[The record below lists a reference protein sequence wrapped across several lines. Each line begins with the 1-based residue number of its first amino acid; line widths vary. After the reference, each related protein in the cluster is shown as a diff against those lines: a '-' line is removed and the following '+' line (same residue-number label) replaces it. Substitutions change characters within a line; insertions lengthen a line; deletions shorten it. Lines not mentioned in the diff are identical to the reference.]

1 MTQPGPSL
9 SPSSFPTQTLLQWLR
24 EQSGNCS
31 VKEGCASGD
40 CGACTVVIA
49 EYQASSGE
57 RSHARGYFDVARIRW
72 RAVNSCIRF
81 AGSASKA
88 AVFTA
93 QDLPRLAE
101 MALGE
106 KGVLHPVQQAMVDCH
121 ASQCGFCTPGF
132 VMSLFALYMNTVA
145 QGHAVS
151 REAVEEALSGN
162 LCRCTGYQPIIEAG
176 LRMADYPVV
185 KVDTQWLAD
194 LLAVPSTAVPSI
206 AAASTAAASTAA
218 ASIAADTNN
227 ASAGLSVGHRV
238 SAPQGYHRPTDLQSL
253 LGLRV
258 QHPQA
263 LLAAGTTDA
272 GLWVTKLLQSH
283 DVVIDLTAVPELRG
297 IVTKVRE
304 SRGGAGGSGV
314 AEVTVGATVHEIS
327 IGAAEPLAE
336 AFHALAEIWPEA
348 HHFFRRFA
356 GRPIRESAT
365 LGGNVANGSPIG
377 DSMPFLLALDASLV
391 LSSVTAPQAPIQR
404 RTVALRDFYLGYRK
418 TALAPTEV
426 VERIVLPQ
434 RQQGERLAAYKIS
447 KRFEDDISAIS
458 LVVWASGTD
467 RIEAIRIG
475 VGGVAATPVRAY
487 QTEQALIGQPATLAS
502 LEAAAELLRNEFSP
516 ISDMRASAD
525 YRRTVLG
532 NLLIKLGHEWAS
544 GETLRLEA

>member
-1 MTQPGPSL
+1 MASAL
-9 SPSSFPTQTLLQWLR
+9 ATQTLLQRLR
-24 EQSGNCS
+24 EDEGNVS

-49 EYQASSGE
+49 EYWVGGQAQSDE
-57 RSHARGYFDVARIRW
+57 RGDSDKSNIRW

-81 AGSASKA
+81 AGSVAHA
-88 AVFTA
+88 VVFTA

-101 MALGE
+101 SALGK
-106 KGVLHPVQQAMVDCH
+106 KGLLHPVQQAMVDCH

-145 QGHAVS
+145 QGQKVTRA
-151 REAVEEALSGN
+151 AVEEALSGN

-185 KVDTQWLAD
+185 AIDPHWLVDLHAE
-194 LLAVPSTAVPSI
+194 PS
-206 AAASTAAASTAA
+206 
-218 ASIAADTNN
+218 
-227 ASAGLSVGHRV
+227 ASALTRSSVSALLSIGHRIR
-238 SAPQGYHRPTDLQSL
+238 APQGFHRPTDLPSL
-253 LGLRV
+253 LAMRA

-283 DVVIDLTAVPELRG
+283 DLVIDLNAVPELRG
-297 IVTKVRE
+297 ISFADE
-304 SRGGAGGSGV
+304 Q
-314 AEVTVGATVHEIS
+314 IS

-336 AFHALAEIWPEA
+336 VFHALAELWPEA
-348 HHFFRRFA
+348 HHFFGRFA
-356 GRPIRESAT
+356 GQPIRESAT
-365 LGGNVANGSPIG
+365 LGGNVATGSPIG

-391 LSSVTAPQAPIQR
+391 LSSVAAPQAPIQR
-404 RTVALRDFYLGYRK
+404 RTVALKDFYLGYRN

-434 RQQGERLAAYKIS
+434 RAAHTRLASYKIS
-447 KRFEDDISAIS
+447 KRFEDDISAVS
-458 LVVWASGTD
+458 LVVWVSGTD
-467 RIEAIRIG
+467 RIDEVRIG

-487 QTEQALIGQPATLAS
+487 KTEQALRGRPATPAT
-502 LEAAAELLRNEFSP
+502 LEAAAEVLHNEFSP

-532 NLLIKLGHEWAS
+532 NLLIKLGYEWES
-544 GETLRLEA
+544 GVPMRLEA

>member
-1 MTQPGPSL
+1 
-9 SPSSFPTQTLLQWLR
+9 
-24 EQSGNCS
+24 
-31 VKEGCASGD
+31 
-40 CGACTVVIA
+40 VIA
-49 EYQASSGE
+49 EYQSASGAQSP
-57 RSHARGYFDVARIRW
+57 ARGYSDKARIRW

-81 AGSASKA
+81 AGSACQA

-145 QGHAVS
+145 QGHSVS

-194 LLAVPSTAVPSI
+194 VLAVPPL

-218 ASIAADTNN
+218 HSNN
-227 ASAGLSVGHRV
+227 ASAGLSVGHRIA
-238 SAPQGYHRPTDLQSL
+238 APQGYHRPTDLQSL
-253 LGLRV
+253 LGLRA

-272 GLWVTKLLQSH
+272 GLWVTRLLQSH
-283 DVVIDLTAVPELRG
+283 DLVIDLTAVPELRG
-297 IVTKVRE
+297 MVTKVRE
-304 SRGGAGGSGV
+304 SRGGTGGSGA
-314 AEVTVGATVHEIS
+314 AEDTVGATVHEIS

-336 AFHALAEIWPEA
+336 VFHALAEIWPEA
-348 HHFFRRFA
+348 HHFFGRFA

-391 LSSVTAPQAPIQR
+391 LSSVAAPQAPIQR

-426 VERIVLPQ
+426 VERILLPQ

-458 LVVWASGTD
+458 LVVWAFGTD

-475 VGGVAATPVRAY
+475 VGGVAATPSRAY
-487 QTEQALIGQPATLAS
+487 KTEQALIGKPVTPAS
-502 LEAAAELLRNEFSP
+502 LEAAAELLRSEFAP

>member
-1 MTQPGPSL
+1 MASAL
-9 SPSSFPTQTLLQWLR
+9 ATQTLLQRLR
-24 EQSGNCS
+24 EDEGNVS

-49 EYQASSGE
+49 EYRVGGQAQSDE
-57 RSHARGYFDVARIRW
+57 RGDSDKSNIRW

-81 AGSASKA
+81 AGSVAHA
-88 AVFTA
+88 VVFTA

-101 MALGE
+101 SALGK
-106 KGVLHPVQQAMVDCH
+106 KGLLHPVQQAMVDCH

-145 QGHAVS
+145 QGQKVTRA
-151 REAVEEALSGN
+151 AVEEALSGN

-185 KVDTQWLAD
+185 KIDPHWLAD
-194 LLAVPSTAVPSI
+194 LHAEPS
-206 AAASTAAASTAA
+206 
-218 ASIAADTNN
+218 
-227 ASAGLSVGHRV
+227 ASALTRSSVPALLSIGHRIR
-238 SAPQGYHRPTDLQSL
+238 APQGFHRPTDLPSL
-253 LGLRV
+253 LAMRA

-283 DVVIDLTAVPELRG
+283 DLVIDLNAVPELRG
-297 IVTKVRE
+297 ISFADE
-304 SRGGAGGSGV
+304 Q
-314 AEVTVGATVHEIS
+314 IS

-336 AFHALAEIWPEA
+336 VFHALAELWPEA
-348 HHFFRRFA
+348 HHFFGRFA

-365 LGGNVANGSPIG
+365 LGGNVATGSPIG

-391 LSSVTAPQAPIQR
+391 LSSVAASQAPIQR
-404 RTVALRDFYLGYRK
+404 RTVALKDFYLGYRN
-418 TALAPTEV
+418 TALASTEV
-426 VERIVLPQ
+426 IERIVLPQ
-434 RQQGERLAAYKIS
+434 RAAHTRLASYKIS
-447 KRFEDDISAIS
+447 KRFEDDISAVS
-458 LVVWASGTD
+458 LVVWVSGTD
-467 RIEAIRIG
+467 RIDEVRIG

-487 QTEQALIGQPATLAS
+487 KTEQALRGRPATPAT
-502 LEAAAELLRNEFSP
+502 LEAAAEVLHNEFSP

-532 NLLIKLGHEWAS
+532 NLLIKLGHEWES
-544 GETLRLEA
+544 GVPIRLEA

>member
-1 MTQPGPSL
+1 MASAL
-9 SPSSFPTQTLLQWLR
+9 ATQTLLQRLR
-24 EQSGNCS
+24 EDEGNVS

-49 EYQASSGE
+49 ESEGGSDPQSD
-57 RSHARGYFDVARIRW
+57 RQKIRW

-81 AGSASKA
+81 AGSVAHA
-88 AVFTA
+88 VVFTA

-101 MALGE
+101 RALG
-106 KGVLHPVQQAMVDCH
+106 KQGVLHPVQQALVDCH

-145 QGHAVS
+145 QGQKVTRA
-151 REAVEEALSGN
+151 AVEEALSGN

-185 KVDTQWLAD
+185 AIDPHWLAGM
-194 LLAVPSTAVPSI
+194 LALP
-206 AAASTAAASTAA
+206 STAAASTEAHA
-218 ASIAADTNN
+218 NK
-227 ASAGLSVGHRV
+227 ASAPLSVGHRIRA
-238 SAPQGYHRPTDLQSL
+238 SQGFHRPTDLPSL
-253 LGLRV
+253 LAMRA

-283 DVVIDLTAVPELRG
+283 DLVIDLNAVPELRG
-297 IVTKVRE
+297 ISFADE
-304 SRGGAGGSGV
+304 Q
-314 AEVTVGATVHEIS
+314 IS

-336 AFHALAEIWPEA
+336 VFHALAELWPEA
-348 HHFFRRFA
+348 HHFFGRFA
-356 GRPIRESAT
+356 GQPIRESAT
-365 LGGNVANGSPIG
+365 LGGNVATGSPIG

-391 LSSVTAPQAPIQR
+391 LSSVAASQAPIQR
-404 RTVALRDFYLGYRK
+404 RTVALKDFYLGYRN

-434 RQQGERLAAYKIS
+434 RAAHTRLASYKIS
-447 KRFEDDISAIS
+447 KRFEDDISAVS
-458 LVVWASGTD
+458 LVVWVSGTD
-467 RIEAIRIG
+467 RIDEVRIG

-487 QTEQALIGQPATLAS
+487 KTEQALRGRPATPAT
-502 LEAAAELLRNEFSP
+502 LEAAAEVLHNEFSP

-532 NLLIKLGHEWAS
+532 NLLIKLGYEWES
-544 GETLRLEA
+544 GVPMRLEA

>member
-1 MTQPGPSL
+1 VAPAPA
-9 SPSSFPTQTLLQWLR
+9 TQTLLQRLR
-24 EQSGNCS
+24 EQEGNTS

-40 CGACTVVIA
+40 CGACTVVIG
-49 EYQASSGE
+49 EHLSGGGTQPDGHGFSDSAS
-57 RSHARGYFDVARIRW
+57 VRW

-81 AGSASKA
+81 AGSVEHA

-101 MALGE
+101 RALGK

-145 QGHAVS
+145 QGQRPTRA
-151 REAVEEALSGN
+151 AVEEALSGN

-185 KVDTQWLAD
+185 QVDGKWLA
-194 LLAVPSTAVPSI
+194 
-206 AAASTAAASTAA
+206 
-218 ASIAADTNN
+218 
-227 ASAGLSVGHRV
+227 GHRIA
-238 SAPQGYHRPTDLQSL
+238 APQGYHRPTDLQGL
-253 LGLRV
+253 LALRA

-263 LLAAGTTDA
+263 LLAAGSTDA

-283 DVVIDLTAVPELRG
+283 PRVIDLTAVPELRG
-297 IVTKVRE
+297 IVTEVRE
-304 SRGGAGGSGV
+304 GRGGATGSAAAEVAEV
-314 AEVTVGATVHEIS
+314 AEVTEVTEGTTVHEIS

-336 AFHALAEIWPEA
+336 VFHALAKIWPEA
-348 HHFFRRFA
+348 DHFFGRFA

-391 LSSVTAPQAPIQR
+391 LCSVAAPNAPIQR
-404 RTVALRDFYLGYRK
+404 RTIALKDFYLGYRK
-418 TALAPTEV
+418 TALGPTEV
-426 VERIVLPQ
+426 VERILLPQ
-434 RQQGERLAAYKIS
+434 RAAHTRLASYKIS
-447 KRFEDDISAIS
+447 KRFEDDISAIC
-458 LVVWASGTD
+458 LVVWAVGTD
-467 RIEAIRIG
+467 TIDAVRIG

-487 QTEQALIGQPATLAS
+487 QTEQALKGKPLTLAT
-502 LEAAAELLRNEFSP
+502 LEAAAEVLRNEFSP

-532 NLLIKLGHEWAS
+532 NLLVKLGHEWAS

>member
-1 MTQPGPSL
+1 MTQPA
-9 SPSSFPTQTLLQWLR
+9 PSSFPTQTLLQWLR

-49 EYQASSGE
+49 EYQTASP
-57 RSHARGYFDVARIRW
+57 GYPTANIRW

-81 AGSASKA
+81 AGSAA
-88 AVFTA
+88 HAVVFTA

-106 KGVLHPVQQAMVDCH
+106 KGVLHPVQQAMIDCH

-145 QGHAVS
+145 QGRAVS
-151 REAVEEALSGN
+151 RMAVEEALSGN

-185 KVDTQWLAD
+185 KMDTQWLD
-194 LLAVPSTAVPSI
+194 SLLATPAI
-206 AAASTAAASTAA
+206 L
-218 ASIAADTNN
+218 ADSDTSV
-227 ASAGLSVGHRV
+227 AKAGSSLSRMGQRV
-238 SAPQGYHRPTDLQSL
+238 SAPQGYHRPSDLQSL
-253 LGLRV
+253 LALRA
-258 QHPQA
+258 QFPQA

-283 DVVIDLTAVPELRG
+283 GVVIDLTAVPELRG
-297 IVTKVRE
+297 IHGNDAE
-304 SRGGAGGSGV
+304 GSSGGRW
-314 AEVTVGATVHEIS
+314 S

-336 AFHALAEIWPEA
+336 VFHALAEIWPEA
-348 HHFFRRFA
+348 HHFFGRFA

-377 DSMPFLLALDASLV
+377 DSMPFLLALDASVV
-391 LSSVTAPQAPIQR
+391 LSSVAAPQAPVQR

-426 VERIVLPQ
+426 VERILIPSRGADQ
-434 RQQGERLAAYKIS
+434 RLAAYKIS
-447 KRFEDDISAIS
+447 KRFEDDISAVC
-458 LVVWASGTD
+458 LVVWAQLDQAATVPSRSGSADGPVITD
-467 RIEAIRIG
+467 VRIG
-475 VGGVAATPVRAY
+475 VGGVAAPPARA
-487 QTEQALIGQPATLAS
+487 
-502 LEAAAELLRNEFSP
+502 
-516 ISDMRASAD
+516 
-525 YRRTVLG
+525 
-532 NLLIKLGHEWAS
+532 
-544 GETLRLEA
+544 